1 MEKEKW
7 FTGPLK
13 KKKNGL
19 RCRTTISLGAKMRRV
34 VLDRGIS
41 GWSERREKTRA
52 TCCCTM
58 PGYLSLFSGF
68 RVRNMLETPILYTGL
83 HFRGNSYE
91 ILCRNLDQIS
101 PYEFITLAKTRDFHY
116 SLSLALLPFLLPC
129 ITRGGRSLHTSWNE
143 TILATGTRFCRDSKI
158 PGG

>member
-1 MEKEKW
+1 MEKEKS
-7 FTGPLK
+7 FTDPLK

-41 GWSERREKTRA
+41 GWLERREKTRA

-116 SLSLALLPFLLPC
+116 SLSCSLALSSSVHYAQRPFVTHEL
-129 ITRGGRSLHTSWNE
+129 E
-143 TILATGTRFCRDSKI
+143 
-158 PGG
+158 